1 MVHDGLCYNGR
12 VEKIGNIL
20 KKEDL
25 KPSKHIKHEF
35 QDFGYRLACELE
47 DLDHRA
53 LYMKLAKE
61 EPRARLEN
69 ALAFVKDMDRDD
81 LEGEKSRA
89 KLFMWKLKELREKNA
104 DKTD

>member
-1 MVHDGLCYNGR
+1 METVGD
-12 VEKIGNIL
+12 IL

-35 QDFGYRLACELE
+35 QDFGYRLACELD
-47 DLDHRA
+47 DLEHRS

-61 EPRARLEN
+61 QPRVRLEN
-69 ALAFVKDMDRDD
+69 ALAFVKDIERDK
-81 LEGEKSRA
+81 LEGEKSKA
-89 KLFMWKLKELREKNA
+89 KLFMWKLKELRKKNT

>member
-1 MVHDGLCYNGR
+1 MKTVGD
-12 VEKIGNIL
+12 IL

-35 QDFGYRLACELE
+35 QNFGYRLARELE
-47 DLDHRA
+47 DLEHRS

-69 ALAFVKDMDRDD
+69 ALAFVKDMERDK

-89 KLFMWKLKELREKNA
+89 KLFMWKLKELREKKKNT